1 MTYKN
6 IIVSWGTIIRFII
19 LIMLICAFINFGFCS
34 INKPSTAM
42 VIIGVG
48 SITFSILLLLILIKW
63 IFDIVKK
70 LIKSIE

>member
-19 LIMLICAFINFGFCS
+19 LIMLICAFTNFGFCS
-34 INKPSTAM
+34 INEPSTAM

-63 IFDIVKK
+63 IFDIVEK